1 MTTTSRR
8 SLDERKRRAT
18 GPFALVGAVLLAL
31 IGFALFFVGFLLAP
45 LAILLAFCLIF
56 AARDRS
62 SRKPAQ
68 PPAGDG
74 SRPPPPD
81 PLAIEARIR
90 QQILGRKPR
99 SGAEL
104 GERPPRDDPAAPDG
118 S

>member
-8 SLDERKRRAT
+8 PLGEPKRRST
-18 GPFALVGAVLLAL
+18 GPFALVGAVVLAL

-62 SRKPAQ
+62 SRKPAR
-68 PPAGDG
+68 PTVRDG

-81 PLAIEARIR
+81 PLAVEARIR
-90 QQILGRKPR
+90 QQILARKPR
-99 SGAEL
+99 PGAEL
-104 GERPPRDDPAAPDG
+104 RERPPGDDPAAPDG